1 MIEIDKLKAKIEE
14 LETLKY
20 KGKKVPKDKNALFC
34 FLYKSFS
41 EKVILKYKLEMI
53 IGMFM
58 RKLEKEMEIKI
69 NKLKEINENY
79 KKRIQIL
86 NEENESLKLSL
97 NKEDEKE
104 EKTQEDNNISNTGR
118 KEIKVNRFSHNRSS
132 SQGGLSKFIGTS
144 TKQYGIGNAI
154 ITTKTTQISYKKK
167 RKEGNV

>member
-1 MIEIDKLKAKIEE
+1 M
-14 LETLKY
+14 
-20 KGKKVPKDKNALFC
+20 
-34 FLYKSFS
+34 
-41 EKVILKYKLEMI
+41 
-53 IGMFM
+53 
-58 RKLEKEMEIKI
+58 
-69 NKLKEINENY
+69 
-79 KKRIQIL
+79 
-86 NEENESLKLSL
+86 SL

-104 EKTQEDNNISNTGR
+104 EKTQEDNNISNSGR